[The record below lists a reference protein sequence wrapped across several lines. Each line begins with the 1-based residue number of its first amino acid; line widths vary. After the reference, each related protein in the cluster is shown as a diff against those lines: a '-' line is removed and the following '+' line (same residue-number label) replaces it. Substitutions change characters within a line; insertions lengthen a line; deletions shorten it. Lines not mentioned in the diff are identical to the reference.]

1 MKHLKIAS
9 VLSSFLILM
18 AAVAFLAT
26 AQSSRAAESQSPV
39 LSQLQPIRRENLPPA
54 INSVAAITCTVATT
68 TTDLLNGVNIT
79 FTTAAPLAGY
89 NGLALAPANVPT
101 SSVPMPVYDH
111 YFILSN
117 ASPGVIYS
125 VSAIPDGLGNY
136 NLGMI
141 IYNASFAPIYTD
153 TNTLDNNNA
162 SLSVIFSATA
172 LTGPYYYR
180 VFQLT
185 PSCSGG
191 TYHLTASGPTPTP
204 TPSLTPTPSRTPS
217 PTPTTT
223 PTPSITP
230 TPAPFACQAGADK
243 FESNNSFDTATTIGL
258 NVPYTGLNFAQCIPS
273 DNQNDWDNDYFKVRV
288 KAGMVVTCKT
298 SSLSPGTDTNL
309 ILYTDSRNGI
319 DGSDDVNRAAGDLS
333 SSVTYYTTY
342 EGWLYGLVGEGFH
355 RPGAE
360 AQNATYT
367 YECDI
372 VIQTTP
378 TTAPTPTDAPGQPT
392 RTPVPP
398 TPTLT
403 LIPSVTP
410 TPTPPSIIVKS
421 LPTPTQPG
429 LPLIKIPISLQ
440 VYYDANQNNK
450 PDPGE
455 GITGV
460 SARVYSLFD
469 GQLLA
474 QALTDETGR
483 LSFTVNAPG
492 AVNLVVPY
500 LDFSRS
506 ILPSGA
512 TVVIRVSPSDL
523 PQSIP

>member
-1 MKHLKIAS
+1 MKYVKLAG
-9 VLSSFLILM
+9 VLSGFLILM
-18 AAVAFLAT
+18 AVAAFLAT
-26 AQSSRAAESQSPV
+26 APDARATDSQSSVRP
-39 LSQLQPIRRENLPPA
+39 QLQLLSRENVPLA
-54 INSVAAITCTVATT
+54 LSSLAQITCTLSTT
-68 TTDLLNGVNIT
+68 TTDSLNGGNT
-79 FTTAAPLAGY
+79 SFATAAILSNY
-89 NGLALAPANVPT
+89 NGLALATGNPGDQVQA
-101 SSVPMPVYDH
+101 YDQ
-111 YFILSN
+111 YFVLSN
-117 ASPGVIYS
+117 ASATVNYT
-125 VSAIPDGLGNY
+125 VQAIPDGFGNY

-141 IYNASFAPIYTD
+141 VYDVSSRPVYTD
-153 TNTLDNNNA
+153 INALDNTA
-162 SLSVIFSATA
+162 SLSIIFSSAST
-172 LTGPYYYR
+172 TGPWYYR
-180 VFQLT
+180 VFQMT

-191 TYHLTASGPTPTP
+191 NYHLTASGIAP
-204 TPSLTPTPSRTPS
+204 TPSPTTTPT

-243 FESNNSFDTATTIGL
+243 FEPNNSFDTATTIGL
-258 NVPYTGLNFAQCIPS
+258 NVVYAGLNFAQCIPS
-273 DNQNDWDNDYFKVRV
+273 NSANDWDNDYFKVRV
-288 KAGMVVTCKT
+288 KAGMLVTCKT

-309 ILYTDSRNGI
+309 ILYDGSQNGI
-319 DGSDDVNRAAGDLS
+319 GGSDDVNRAAGDLS
-333 SSVTYYTTY
+333 SSVAYYTTY

-372 VIQTTP
+372 VVQTTP
-378 TTAPTPTDAPGQPT
+378 TTAPTPTDLPNMPT

-398 TPTLT
+398 TLT
-403 LIPSVTP
+403 ITPIPSVTP
-410 TPTPPSIIVKS
+410 TPTP
-421 LPTPTQPG
+421 TPPG

-455 GITGV
+455 GVIEV
-460 SARVYSLFD
+460 SARVFNLFD

-506 ILPSGA
+506 ILPSGGA
-512 TVVIRVSPSDL
+512 VVIRISPSDL